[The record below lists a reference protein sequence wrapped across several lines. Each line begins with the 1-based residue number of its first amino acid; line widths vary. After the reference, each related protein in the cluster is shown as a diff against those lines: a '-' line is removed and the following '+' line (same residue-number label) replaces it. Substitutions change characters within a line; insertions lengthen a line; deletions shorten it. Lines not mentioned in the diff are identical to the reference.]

1 VGFSGGRQSS
11 GRHLARRI
19 RPGAAGRPENWCG
32 VLQRIGIDFAI
43 PDVISFTGEIDHVQ
57 VTTAADLPAYGLP
70 ITGAVAV
77 DPGLAGQIIHELEEL
92 GAALEARADW
102 FATLQPLTR
111 YTLDVVGGPLGGAT
125 ADSSAQLRTRCLPSS
140 CHGPRLEP

>member
-1 VGFSGGRQSS
+1 VRQLDAGSLAALGQAVAMSGSQ
-11 GRHLARRI
+11 
-19 RPGAAGRPENWCG
+19 
-32 VLQRIGIDFAI
+32 IDPRA
-43 PDVISFTGEIDHVQ
+43 
-57 VTTAADLPAYGLP
+57 